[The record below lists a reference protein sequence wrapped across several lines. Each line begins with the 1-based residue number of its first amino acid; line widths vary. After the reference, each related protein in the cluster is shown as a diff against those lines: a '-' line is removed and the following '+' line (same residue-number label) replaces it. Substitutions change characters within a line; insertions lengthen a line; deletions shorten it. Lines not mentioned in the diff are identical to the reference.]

1 MKRLIRYFISGELF
15 FALFLF
21 AGVFKESLNLPID
34 ISALFLVLTFFSII
48 LKIGAKKTFNIEVL
62 LPIISIIIVYVIL
75 LISYIITPSEIYS
88 TEKILK
94 FTIITVPTIVFS
106 LLLFDNRQS
115 LYRFF
120 ISLAIISVILSLLSL
135 PSIFQRGSSLSFIG
149 FNGGNYQG
157 LARLNGVGLIILVF
171 FFLTEAKTIK
181 SKVISLISALL
192 VVFVLFASGSR
203 MPIVAFSIAGIYLLS
218 KSIFLRRGV
227 VYIRKGIKL
236 VLLLLVLALA
246 MLPVIIKKGFFE
258 TIIYRFAV
266 LFTEDQGGTSSSG
279 RIDRFSVAHEMIS
292 ESPFIGKGLGSF
304 PMYFNGNDLPDYPH
318 NMIIEIIAE
327 IGIIGLL
334 AFSTFF
340 LISYLRAKKFN
351 HAKNRV
357 TPTLGMVTIG
367 LFVYYLANAMVS
379 GDINSNRVLYVFMS
393 IMCMFPVIFINDNK
407 VIEKA

>member
-34 ISALFLVLTFFSII
+34 ISAVFLVLTFFSIMF
-48 LKIGAKKTFNIEVL
+48 KIGAKKNINIEVL
-62 LPIISIIIVYVIL
+62 LPIISIIIVYVVL
-75 LISYIITPSEIYS
+75 LISYILTPSEIYS

-94 FTIITVPTIVFS
+94 FTFLTVPTIVFS
-106 LLLFDNRQS
+106 LLLFDTRQS

-120 ISLAIISVILSLLSL
+120 ISLAIISVILSLFSL

-157 LARLNGVGLIILVF
+157 LARLNGVGLIIIVF
-171 FFLTEAKTIK
+171 FFLTEAKTVK

-192 VVFVLFASGSR
+192 VFFVLFASGSR
-203 MPIVAFSIAGIYLLS
+203 MPIVAFFIAGIYLLS
-218 KSIFLRRGV
+218 KSIILRNGV
-227 VYIRKGIKL
+227 VYIRTGMKI
-236 VLLLLVLALA
+236 VLLVLVLALA

-266 LFTEDQGGTSSSG
+266 LFIEDQGGTSSSG
-279 RIDRFSVAHEMIS
+279 RIDRFSVAYEMIR
-292 ESPFIGKGLGSF
+292 ESPYIGKGIGSF

-318 NMIIEIIAE
+318 NMIMEIISE
-327 IGIIGLL
+327 VGIIGLL
-334 AFSTFF
+334 AFLTFF
-340 LISYLRAKKFN
+340 LISYLRGQKY
-351 HAKNRV
+351 NRAENKII
-357 TPTLGMVTIG
+357 PTLGMVTTG
-367 LFVYYLANAMVS
+367 LFIYYLANAMVS

-393 IMCMFPVIFINDNK
+393 IMSMFPLIFRNEKNAEK
-407 VIEKA
+407 V